1 MAETSGNNSHWIP
14 LSDLMMGLMMVFM
27 LLAALYMTRVE
38 QTTTLIVKEYEVTRD
53 DLHRALQSEFAQNF
67 QEWDAELLGDMT
79 IRFKNPE
86 VLFATGSDQLRPS
99 FQNILKDFI
108 PRYIE
113 ILTNEK
119 FIDTVKEV
127 RIEGHTS
134 TFWTAAP
141 SRLDAYFRNMALS
154 QARTRSTLEYVM
166 QLPSARAHEAWL
178 IARLTANGLSSS
190 RPILSEAQKV
200 DEAASQ
206 RVEFRIVT
214 NAEER
219 LSRIARGISALDGPT
234 P

>member
-1 MAETSGNNSHWIP
+1 MSETSGNNSHWIP

-38 QTTTLIVKEYEVTRD
+38 QTTTLIVKEYEVTRE
-53 DLHRALQSEFAQNF
+53 DLHRALQSEFAENF

-86 VLFATGSDQLRPS
+86 VLFSTGSDQLRPL

-108 PRYIE
+108 PRYVA
-113 ILTNEK
+113 ILTSEK

-134 TFWTAAP
+134 TFWSAAP
-141 SRLDAYFRNMALS
+141 SRLDAYFKNMALS

-166 QLPSARAHEAWL
+166 QLPSARAQEAWL
-178 IARLTANGLSSS
+178 IERLTANGLSSS
-190 RPILSEAQKV
+190 RPILTNSQRV

-214 NAEER
+214 NADER
-219 LSRIARGISALDGPT
+219 LAKIARAIAAPSE
-234 P
+234 

>member
-27 LLAALYMTRVE
+27 LLAALYMARVE
-38 QTTTLIVKEYEVTRD
+38 QTTTLIVKEYEITRE
-53 DLHRALQSEFAQNF
+53 DLHRALQSEFAENF

-86 VLFATGSDQLRPS
+86 VLFTTGSDQLRPV
-99 FQNILKDFI
+99 FQNILKDFV
-108 PRYIE
+108 PRYIA

-134 TFWTAAP
+134 TFWSAAP
-141 SRLDAYFRNMALS
+141 SRLDAYFKNMALS

-166 QLPSARAHEAWL
+166 QLPSARAQEAWL
-178 IARLTANGLSSS
+178 IHRLTANGLSSS
-190 RPILSEAQKV
+190 RPILAQGQRI

-214 NAEER
+214 NADER
-219 LSRIARGISALDGPT
+219 LATIARAIAAPDD
-234 P
+234 

>member
-1 MAETSGNNSHWIP
+1 MSDSSGNNSHWIP

-38 QTTTLIVKEYEVTRD
+38 QTTTLIVKEYEITRE
-53 DLHRALQSEFAQNF
+53 DLHRALQSEFAENF

-86 VLFATGSDQLRPS
+86 VLFSTGSDQLRPL

-108 PRYIE
+108 PRYIA
-113 ILTNEK
+113 ILTSEK

-134 TFWTAAP
+134 TFWSAAP
-141 SRLDAYFRNMALS
+141 SRLDAYFKNMALS

-166 QLPSARAHEAWL
+166 QLPSARAQEAWL
-178 IARLTANGLSSS
+178 IERLTANGLSSS
-190 RPILSEAQKV
+190 RPILSGGQRI

-214 NAEER
+214 NADER
-219 LSRIARGISALDGPT
+219 LAKIARSIAT
-234 P
+234 PAD